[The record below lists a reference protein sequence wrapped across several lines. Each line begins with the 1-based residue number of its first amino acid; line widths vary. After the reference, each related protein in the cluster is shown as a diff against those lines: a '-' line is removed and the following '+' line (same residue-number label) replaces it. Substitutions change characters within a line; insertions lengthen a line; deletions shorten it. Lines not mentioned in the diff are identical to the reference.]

1 LYRSDFSRFYGLTLW
16 FPEYIRTLR
25 DLQYSSRAQLMPDQV
40 YTNITFNKSL
50 ENMIFAG
57 STFLSCRFEHLTL
70 SHVLFEN
77 CTMDGCTFANVR
89 SSRTLFRDTEIMR
102 SHFVDTDLWWGNLP
116 YRVRINFYCASH
128 MKYNM
133 IQIRMANFPFSI
145 VLRIVEIF
153 TISFKPILS
162 FVFLVHQ
169 DSKSSAK
176 NKAILVPIQIF
187 S

>member
-1 LYRSDFSRFYGLTLW
+1 VVYCRLWVICVLIFEINFATSLVFSRFYGLTLW

-25 DLQYSSRAQLMPDQV
+25 DLQYSSRAKLVPDKV
-40 YTNITFNKSL
+40 YSNITFNKSL

-57 STFLSCRFEHLTL
+57 STFVSCRFEHLTL

-116 YRVRINFYCASH
+116 YRVCSTN
-128 MKYNM
+128 
-133 IQIRMANFPFSI
+133 
-145 VLRIVEIF
+145 IF
-153 TISFKPILS
+153 IFFKHKLK
-162 FVFLVHQ
+162 
-169 DSKSSAK
+169 SKIELK
-176 NKAILVPIQIF
+176 
-187 S
+187 